1 MTPSRAAHCS
11 RHSERRCTAARV
23 VVIAAGTVQRRPP
36 DSDLNRSRGIGLTPR
51 ICDYPPRMAKV
62 LVVEDDVALRGVLLR
77 GLREEGFEAVGVG
90 SATELLDRIEPE
102 APNLLIVDIGLPD
115 ADGRD
120 ICQALRAQGV
130 QTPVLFLSAR
140 DALTDRVTGFSA
152 GGDDYV
158 TKPFAFAE
166 LVARLHALLRRAGE
180 TGIVEQSGLVLDPMA
195 HAAFV
200 GGKKISLTPT
210 EFRLLAKLVASPGQA
225 IRRRELVQ
233 TGWPHGAQVR
243 DNTLDAYIARLRRKL
258 GSQDGAPT
266 IATVHGV
273 GYAIE

>member
-1 MTPSRAAHCS
+1 
-11 RHSERRCTAARV
+11 
-23 VVIAAGTVQRRPP
+23 
-36 DSDLNRSRGIGLTPR
+36 
-51 ICDYPPRMAKV
+51 MAKV

-90 SATELLDRIEPE
+90 TGAELLDRIEPE
-102 APNLLIVDIGLPD
+102 GPNLLIVDIGLPD

-120 ICQALRAQGV
+120 VCQALRAQGV
-130 QTPVLFLSAR
+130 ETPVLFLSAR

-180 TGIVEQSGLVLDPMA
+180 PDTIEHAGIRLDPLA

-200 GGKKISLTPT
+200 DGEKISLTPT

-258 GSQDGAPT
+258 GSHQGAPT

-273 GYAIE
+273 GYAIQ

>member
-1 MTPSRAAHCS
+1 
-11 RHSERRCTAARV
+11 
-23 VVIAAGTVQRRPP
+23 
-36 DSDLNRSRGIGLTPR
+36 
-51 ICDYPPRMAKV
+51 MAKV
-62 LVVEDDVALRGVLLR
+62 LVVEDDVDLRGVLLR
-77 GLREEGFEAVGVG
+77 GLREEGFEATGVG
-90 SATELLDRIEPE
+90 TGAELLDQFDHER
-102 APNLLIVDIGLPD
+102 PNLLVVDIGLPD

-130 QTPVLFLSAR
+130 TTPVLFLSAR

-180 TGIVEQSGLVLDPMA
+180 TGLLQSGALRLDPLA

-200 GGKKISLTPT
+200 GDEKVALTPT
-210 EFRLLAKLVASPGQA
+210 EFRLLAKLIASPGQA
-225 IRRRELVQ
+225 VRRRELVQ
-233 TGWPHGAQVR
+233 TGWPHGARVR

-258 GSQDGAPT
+258 GPYPEAPQ
-266 IATVHGV
+266 IVTVHGV
-273 GYAIE
+273 GYEVG